1 MFSFVMHP
9 ITTYAALAVGIGLCL
24 GLFLR
29 LKMRLRGMEKKI
41 QRASDDLRSLCDTLK
56 SQVEQLQVDLQEA
69 QEQLKLS
76 AGAPAKSLININ
88 KRTQALR
95 LHRAGEPPERIAASL
110 GMTRG
115 EVDLLIKVQSIV
127 RNSYETN
134 PTKDSSY
141 KIGAIA

>member
-1 MFSFVMHP
+1 MFAFVLHP
-9 ITTYAALAVGIGLCL
+9 VTTYAALAVGIGLCL
-24 GLFLR
+24 ALFLR
-29 LKMRLRGMEKKI
+29 LKMGLRSIEKKL
-41 QRASDDLRSLCDTLK
+41 QRGGDDLRSLCDTLK
-56 SQVEQLQVDLQEA
+56 ERVEQLQMELQEA

-76 AGAPAKSLININ
+76 AGSPAKSLININ

-95 LHRAGEPPERIAASL
+95 LHRSGEPPQRIAAAL

-134 PTKDSSY
+134 PTKEQDY